1 MNSKTLLKCLCMC
14 LAMFAILVNANAQDL
29 KSILTGVAKA
39 VVGDKA
45 TTSSSIIGTW
55 KYVGPQCQ
63 FESENLLAKAGGEVA
78 AKEVEEKMQTVYD
91 RIGMSGCEYTFN
103 EDGTYSYTL
112 KKRTMSGTYTFN
124 DKEKTITMKGKLGV
138 KTVAHVTVTGNDM
151 SLVFNADKLMSVL
164 KTITG
169 TVSKVNS
176 TAATIKNQ
184 IILVLSVL
192 RKSDLPVLPPVRGCP
207 ESLVWR
213 RHVLVPVWFRCSCTM
228 NRFS

>member
-112 KKRTMSGTYTFN
+112 KKRTMSGTYTFD

-164 KTITG
+164 KTIIG

-176 TAATIKNQ
+176 TAATIN
-184 IILVLSVL
+184 SVAGSYDGL
-192 RKSDLPVLPPVRGCP
+192 MLGFDLKK
-207 ESLVWR
+207 
-213 RHVLVPVWFRCSCTM
+213 
-228 NRFS
+228 

>member
-112 KKRTMSGTYTFN
+112 KKRTMSGTYTFD

-138 KTVAHVTVTGNDM
+138 KTVAHVTVTGNVM

-176 TAATIKNQ
+176 TAATIN
-184 IILVLSVL
+184 SVAGSYDGL
-192 RKSDLPVLPPVRGCP
+192 MLGFDLKK
-207 ESLVWR
+207 
-213 RHVLVPVWFRCSCTM
+213 
-228 NRFS
+228 

>member
-29 KSILTGVAKA
+29 KSILTG
-39 VVGDKA
+39 VGDKA

-112 KKRTMSGTYTFN
+112 KKRTMSGTYTFD

-176 TAATIKNQ
+176 TAATIN
-184 IILVLSVL
+184 SVAGSYDGL
-192 RKSDLPVLPPVRGCP
+192 MLGFDLKK
-207 ESLVWR
+207 
-213 RHVLVPVWFRCSCTM
+213 
-228 NRFS
+228 

>member
-1 MNSKTLLKCLCMC
+1 MKKKNVFKWWGVVLILSMC
-14 LAMFAILVNANAQDL
+14 SVHAEAQDL

-112 KKRTMSGTYTFN
+112 KKRTMSGTYTFD

-176 TAATIKNQ
+176 TAATIN
-184 IILVLSVL
+184 SVAGSYDGL
-192 RKSDLPVLPPVRGCP
+192 MLGFDLKK
-207 ESLVWR
+207 
-213 RHVLVPVWFRCSCTM
+213 
-228 NRFS
+228 

>member
-138 KTVAHVTVTGNDM
+138 KTVADVTVTGNDM

-176 TAATIKNQ
+176 TAATIN
-184 IILVLSVL
+184 SVAGSYDGL
-192 RKSDLPVLPPVRGCP
+192 MLGFDLKK
-207 ESLVWR
+207 
-213 RHVLVPVWFRCSCTM
+213 
-228 NRFS
+228 

>member
-112 KKRTMSGTYTFN
+112 KKRTMSGTYTFD

-169 TVSKVNS
+169 TVSIKNS
-176 TAATIKNQ
+176 TAATIN
-184 IILVLSVL
+184 SVAGSYDGL
-192 RKSDLPVLPPVRGCP
+192 MLGFDLKK
-207 ESLVWR
+207 
-213 RHVLVPVWFRCSCTM
+213 
-228 NRFS
+228 

>member
-103 EDGTYSYTL
+103 EDGTSNIYYYTLVNELLDNYTELSNELTLLDSEGNELKYSY
-112 KKRTMSGTYTFN
+112 
-124 DKEKTITMKGKLGV
+124 
-138 KTVAHVTVTGNDM
+138 
-151 SLVFNADKLMSVL
+151 
-164 KTITG
+164 
-169 TVSKVNS
+169 
-176 TAATIKNQ
+176 Q
-184 IILVLSVL
+184 INLF
-192 RKSDLPVLPPVRGCP
+192 D
-207 ESLVWR
+207 
-213 RHVLVPVWFRCSCTM
+213 HYFQQY
-228 NRFS
+228 

>member
-169 TVSKVNS
+169 TVFKVNS
-176 TAATIKNQ
+176 TAATIN
-184 IILVLSVL
+184 SVAGSYDGL
-192 RKSDLPVLPPVRGCP
+192 MLGFDLKK
-207 ESLVWR
+207 
-213 RHVLVPVWFRCSCTM
+213 
-228 NRFS
+228 

>member
-164 KTITG
+164 TTITG

-176 TAATIKNQ
+176 TAATINRVAGSYDG
-184 IILVLSVL
+184 LMLGF
-192 RKSDLPVLPPVRGCP
+192 DLKK
-207 ESLVWR
+207 
-213 RHVLVPVWFRCSCTM
+213 
-228 NRFS
+228 